1 MKHLNLVLMALKT
14 TDNPDI
20 KLFTKSMVS
29 LHIMKL
35 KSTINQQV
43 CSCTFGI
50 IFSLFQLVEMNSS
63 IILKHATFQYAQY
76 NQAGLRFPM
85 YNRGMCALF
94 SLYLTQIMLM
104 KLVV

>member
-1 MKHLNLVLMALKT
+1 MALKT

-29 LHIMKL
+29 LHIMKM
-35 KSTINQQV
+35 KSTIDQQV
-43 CSCTFGI
+43 YSCTFGI
-50 IFSLFQLVEMNSS
+50 IFSLFQSVEMNSS

-85 YNRGMCALF
+85 HNRGMCALF

-104 KLVV
+104 KSVV

>member
-43 CSCTFGI
+43 YSCTFGI
-50 IFSLFQLVEMNSS
+50 IFSLFQSVEMNSS
-63 IILKHATFQYAQY
+63 IILKQHFNTLNIIRRA
-76 NQAGLRFPM
+76 
-85 YNRGMCALF
+85 
-94 SLYLTQIMLM
+94 
-104 KLVV
+104 